1 MTFKYQNQEYNVLV
15 VRKNNKNT
23 YIRIKNDT
31 VYITTNYFTSNFR
44 IKKLIEDNQKS
55 IEKMLI
61 RAKKRQLL
69 DDKFLLFGSEY
80 HIIYDNKSNLTIK
93 DNTIYAKDEKHL
105 NTWLNKYLKETYQKH
120 LDYWYSKFSENI
132 PTPNLK
138 IRKMKT
144 RWGVNNLSRHTI
156 TLNRELIKYDIS
168 CLDYVIV
175 HELAH
180 LIEANHSKQF
190 WQIVEKYYPNY
201 KNCRKILRT

>member
-1 MTFKYQNQEYNVLV
+1 MTFKYKNQEYNVLV

-44 IKKLIEDNQKS
+44 IKKLIEDNQKP
-55 IEKMLI
+55 IAKMLI

-69 DDKFLLFGSEY
+69 DDKFLLFGSES

-105 NTWLNKYLKETYQKH
+105 NAWLNKYLKETYQKH

-132 PTPNLK
+132 PIPNLK

-144 RWGVNNLSRHTI
+144 RWGVCNTKNYNI
-156 TLNRELIKYDIS
+156 PLNRELIKYDIS

-180 LIEANHSKQF
+180 LIEATHSKQF
-190 WQIVEKYYPNY
+190 WHIGEKYYPNY
-201 KNCRKILRT
+201 KNCRKIFRT

>member
-1 MTFKYQNQEYNVLV
+1 MTFKYQNQEYTVLV

-44 IKKLIEDNQKS
+44 IKKLIEDNQKP

-132 PTPNLK
+132 PIPNLK

-144 RWGVNNLSRHTI
+144 RWGVCNTKNYNI

>member
-69 DDKFLLFGSEY
+69 DDKFLLFGSVY

-144 RWGVNNLSRHTI
+144 RWGVCNTKNYNI

-180 LIEANHSKQF
+180 LLEANHSKQF